1 MKKLYFKDAK
11 FPEEY
16 YGELVDLGSSL
27 DFTIENSLTP
37 MLTINLDRS
46 SVKNLQEYLTEWL
59 ERQWENF

>member
-11 FPEEY
+11 FPEEC

-37 MLTINLDRS
+37 MLTISLDRS